1 MSTIHPKII
10 IAGLVFLFIFLSGFW
25 LSRNG
30 SPYGTGLLAIH
41 KLISLGIFVFLI
53 VTVVKVN
60 KETGL
65 SGSEWTLGIIT
76 AVFFIGTILAG
87 GLLSTDLELPTAV
100 LTIHHITPYLTLL
113 LTVAT
118 LYLLLNSKL

>member
-1 MSTIHPKII
+1 MNTFQLKII
-10 IAGLVFLFIFLSGFW
+10 GASLVFLLIFLSGFW

-30 SPYGTGLLAIH
+30 SPYGTGLLTVH
-41 KLISLGIFVFLI
+41 KLISLAVFVFLI
-53 VTVVKVN
+53 VTMVQVN
-60 KETGL
+60 KATGL
-65 SGSEWTLGIIT
+65 SGLEWALGIIT

-113 LTVAT
+113 LTIAT
-118 LYLLLNSKL
+118 LYLLLNSKV